1 MFRPTNKF
9 YLGTAVT
16 AFLFSYSGLLLLPGF
31 TLLREADTFWQI
43 RIGQWILENAKVPST
58 DFYSY
63 TAFGKRWISGQWLSE
78 ILFALAFNIAQWR
91 GVVILSVISC
101 SAITVLLWVYLAR
114 NLRFSIAI
122 GWTAL
127 TVLTIV
133 PHYVARPHIF
143 SYIVLLIWVII
154 LVDSYDSPEFRPSTP
169 ILFLLIILWANLHGS
184 FTIGLLL
191 LYIFAGY
198 SCYQKL
204 VQHDY
209 IGCRRILL
217 MLLVVSVSSLL
228 TPYGVYSALLVYQ
241 VMNMKFLQAN
251 IIEWMPPNF
260 QTYSFFLWYLVVLFT
275 AVAGLG
281 VALRGPR
288 LVAFSMMLFFGLS
301 HTRGLVMFILIA
313 PIFLARPIS
322 AHAAWFRAAERVDGQ
337 SVRAPDPVL
346 VFLQK
351 RPFTLPAISLA
362 LAAVVT
368 VYSWDRI
375 NIGPPKSVTPNAAI
389 DFIQKTGIAG
399 NVFNSYSFGG
409 YLIFVGIPT
418 FIDGRT
424 PPHSDDFVRRYS
436 NAVNLKDVD
445 DAFRL
450 LDEYKVRWVLLVPGE
465 PLGKALARSGLWNE
479 VYSDNYS
486 VVLVRR

>member
-1 MFRPTNKF
+1 M
-9 YLGTAVT
+9 
-16 AFLFSYSGLLLLPGF
+16 
-31 TLLREADTFWQI
+31 
-43 RIGQWILENAKVPST
+43 
-58 DFYSY
+58 
-63 TAFGKRWISGQWLSE
+63 
-78 ILFALAFNIAQWR
+78 
-91 GVVILSVISC
+91 
-101 SAITVLLWVYLAR
+101 
-114 NLRFSIAI
+114 
-122 GWTAL
+122 
-127 TVLTIV
+127 
-133 PHYVARPHIF
+133 
-143 SYIVLLIWVII
+143 
-154 LVDSYDSPEFRPSTP
+154 
-169 ILFLLIILWANLHGS
+169 
-184 FTIGLLL
+184 
-191 LYIFAGY
+191 
-198 SCYQKL
+198 
-204 VQHDY
+204 
-209 IGCRRILL
+209 
-217 MLLVVSVSSLL
+217 MLVVSVSSLL

-260 QTYSFFLWYLVVLFT
+260 QTYPFFLWYLVALFT
-275 AVAGLG
+275 VMAGLG

-322 AHAAWFRAAERVDGQ
+322 AHATWFRAAERVDGQ

-346 VFLQK
+346 VFLHE
-351 RPFTLPAISLA
+351 RAFMLPAISLA

-375 NIGPPKSVTPNAAI
+375 NSGPPKSITPDAAI
-389 DFIQKTGIAG
+389 DFVQKAGIAG

-424 PPHSDDFVRRYS
+424 PPHSDDFVRRYF
-436 NAVNLKDVD
+436 NAVNFRDAD

-450 LDEYKVRWVLLVPGE
+450 LDEYKVRWVLLVAGE
-465 PLGKALARSGLWNE
+465 PLGKALAGSGLWNE